1 MKKLI
6 GLALLTLLTS
16 FKTFAQTNFLKDSL
30 DNYINR
36 EMQRWQIPGVAIA
49 IVKDGKTIV
58 MNGYG
63 VREEGKP
70 DKVNEFTLFQIASN
84 TKAFTGTALA
94 LLDYQKRISLD
105 DKVTK
110 YLPWFQLKDPCATE
124 MVTIKDILCHRIGFY
139 TFQSD
144 FLNWDCN
151 MTTDALIK
159 NMRNVKPVNEFRAKY
174 GYCNMGYVT
183 AGEVIKAATDT
194 AWQDFFNFHF
204 FKPLQMNRSSVY
216 HQKIVTDTNAAKPY
230 TLVDNKLVLLDY
242 VNIDNIGACASIN
255 SCVNDISHWIMMQL
269 NNGKYDNTEV
279 IPSAVINTTQ
289 NSFMIVRESG
299 STRIPS
305 NHFQN
310 YGLGWKSEDMYGYK
324 IISHDGGANGFVTNT
339 TLIPELNAGFVILT
353 NTDAN
358 WFYGALRQQLINY
371 FANQSYTNVSEN
383 YFAIYSKNHL
393 TESQEI
399 QKLKKQS
406 NAEVHLNVAVAE
418 LIGKYSNEVYGE
430 MEIKNEES
438 GLTMFFSH
446 HPKLRGFL
454 KPLSEKSFLCT
465 FNDPTYGIHAFPFEV
480 VDGKVN
486 NITVKVNDFIDYQYY
501 KFTKKNN

>member
-1 MKKLI
+1 MRKFLCLI
-6 GLALLTLLTS
+6 LLTS
-16 FKTFAQTNFLKDSL
+16 LTTFQTFSQDNFIKDSL
-30 DNYINR
+30 DSYINR
-36 EMQRWQIPGVAIA
+36 EMQKWQIPGVAIA
-49 IVKDGKTIV
+49 IVKDGKV
-58 MNGYG
+58 LAMKGYG
-63 VREEGKP
+63 VREIGKP
-70 DKVNEFTLFQIASN
+70 DKVDEFTLFQIASN

-94 LLDYQKRISLD
+94 LLAYQKRISLD

-110 YLPWFQLKDPCATE
+110 YLPWFQLKDPCATN

-159 NMRNVKPVNEFRAKY
+159 NMRNVQPVNEFRDKY

-183 AGEVIKAATDT
+183 AGEVIKAVTDT
-194 AWQDFFNFHF
+194 SWQDFFDYHF

-216 HQKIVTDTNAAKPY
+216 HQKIVTDVNAAKPY
-230 TLVDNKLVLLDY
+230 TLVDNKIVLLDY
-242 VNIDNIGACASIN
+242 ANIDNIGACASIN

-269 NNGKYDNTEV
+269 NKGKYENKEV

-289 NSFMIVRESG
+289 NSYMIVRESG
-299 STRIPS
+299 SARMPY

-324 IISHDGGANGFVTNT
+324 IVSHDGGANGFVTNT
-339 TLIPELNAGFVILT
+339 TLLPELNAGFVILT

-371 FANQSYTNVSEN
+371 FAKQAYTNVSEN
-383 YFAIYSKNHL
+383 YFGIYSKNNI
-393 TESQEI
+393 TESEEI
-399 QKLKKQS
+399 ENLKKQA
-406 NAEVHLNVAVAE
+406 NAEVHLSVADAALV
-418 LIGKYSNEVYGE
+418 GKYFNEVYGE
-430 MEIKNEES
+430 IEIKIEKS
-438 GLTMFFSH
+438 GLMMYFSH
-446 HPKLRGFL
+446 HPKLRGAL
-454 KPLSEKSFLCT
+454 KPLSEKSLLCT
-465 FNDPTYGIHAFPFEV
+465 FNDPTYGIHPFPIEV
-480 VDGKVN
+480 VNGKVN

-501 KFTKKNN
+501 KFTKQNN

>member
-1 MKKLI
+1 MKKLL
-6 GLALLTLLTS
+6 GLFLLTVLTT
-16 FKTFAQTNFLKDSL
+16 FQTFAQGDFLKDSL

-49 IVKDGKTIV
+49 IVKDGKVITTK
-58 MNGYG
+58 GYG
-63 VREEGKP
+63 LRETGKP
-70 DKVNEFTLFQIASN
+70 DKVDEFTLFQIASN

-159 NMRNVKPVNEFRAKY
+159 NMRNVQPVNEFRAKY

-183 AGEVIKAATDT
+183 AGEVIKAVTDT
-194 AWQDFFNFHF
+194 SWQDFFDYHF
-204 FKPLQMNRSSVY
+204 FKPLQMNRSSVF
-216 HQKIVTDTNAAKPY
+216 HQKIVTDANAAKPY

-242 VNIDNIGACASIN
+242 ANIDNIGACASIN

-269 NNGKYDNTEV
+269 NKGKYENKEV

-289 NSFMIVRESG
+289 NSYMIVRETG
-299 STRIPS
+299 SARMPS
-305 NHFQN
+305 NH
-310 YGLGWKSEDMYGYK
+310 MYGYK
-324 IISHDGGANGFVTNT
+324 IVSHDGGANGFVTNT
-339 TLIPELNAGFVILT
+339 TLLPELNAGFVILT

-371 FANQSYTNVSEN
+371 FANQAYTNVSEN
-383 YFAIYSKNHL
+383 YYGIYSKNNI
-393 TESQEI
+393 TESEEI
-399 QKLKKQS
+399 QNLKKQA
-406 NAEVHLNVAVAE
+406 NAGVRLNVADVA
-418 LIGKYSNEVYGE
+418 LVGKYSNEVYGE
-430 MEIKNEES
+430 IEIKKEKS
-438 GLTMFFSH
+438 GLTMCFSH
-446 HPKLRGFL
+446 HPKLRGAL
-454 KPLSEKSFLCT
+454 KPLSEKSLLCT
-465 FNDPTYGIHAFPFEV
+465 FNDPTYGIHSFPFEV
-480 VDGKVN
+480 VNGKVN

-501 KFTKKNN
+501 KFTKQNN